1 MNMSSSPVPVYY
13 DSNGNRLTL
22 GKKIGSGG
30 EGDVYDLVSPGRNIV
45 AKIYHKPLEI
55 EKQEKLR
62 LMVRG
67 CNNELKAISAWPA
80 DTIYSGQ
87 NGPVRGFIMP
97 KISGYE
103 PVHKIYGP
111 SHRKTLFPCADWKFL
126 IRTAKNLA
134 AAFCILHKYGYIIGD
149 VNEGNILVNEK
160 ACVHLIDCDSFQV
173 PAKDRVYY
181 CEVGVAHFTPPELQ
195 SSENFRLPRSQN
207 HDHFGLAVL
216 IFQLLF
222 MGRHPYSGVYRGKG
236 DMPIEKA
243 IIQHRFAYGK
253 FSFKKLIYPPPNSVG
268 LSIVTAEVAE
278 LFERAFAETG
288 VHSGARPGA
297 VEWWSV
303 LETLEKQL
311 KRCSHESAHYYYS
324 DLVNCPWCTF
334 EESSGVLLF
343 LSGDS
348 VTKIDLSAEWRRVM
362 TVRPPGPVTRI
373 SPGNYHVQ
381 PASLPLDL
389 VKSFRRTKLRF
400 VAGGLILALGGIGIW
415 LGMYL
420 VFIPA
425 LIIAEI
431 LFLYPGK
438 ELREM
443 NRRKNLLKNARYGW
457 HVWKTKW
464 ESEAGDD
471 TFRTQLDRLYVLKH
485 RYETLET
492 EYKTALASLQKTTR
506 DRHQKKFLENYN
518 LDASRF
524 RDIGADKKAWL
535 WSHGIRTAADITR
548 SNLAGSCPLDR
559 IQREELI
566 SWRKSIEKLFLFD
579 PTKGTET
586 SDSLALIHTFQPRLK
601 PVERELQS
609 GIERIIRVQ
618 QEIMHKRATLKPIVE
633 KSAQELAQAETNVKA
648 MKILGI
654 F

>member
-1 MNMSSSPVPVYY
+1 
-13 DSNGNRLTL
+13 
-22 GKKIGSGG
+22 
-30 EGDVYDLVSPGRNIV
+30 
-45 AKIYHKPLEI
+45 
-55 EKQEKLR
+55 
-62 LMVRG
+62 
-67 CNNELKAISAWPA
+67 
-80 DTIYSGQ
+80 
-87 NGPVRGFIMP
+87 
-97 KISGYE
+97 
-103 PVHKIYGP
+103 
-111 SHRKTLFPCADWKFL
+111 
-126 IRTAKNLA
+126 
-134 AAFCILHKYGYIIGD
+134 
-149 VNEGNILVNEK
+149 
-160 ACVHLIDCDSFQV
+160 
-173 PAKDRVYY
+173 
-181 CEVGVAHFTPPELQ
+181 
-195 SSENFRLPRSQN
+195 
-207 HDHFGLAVL
+207 
-216 IFQLLF
+216 
-222 MGRHPYSGVYRGKG
+222 
-236 DMPIEKA
+236 
-243 IIQHRFAYGK
+243 
-253 FSFKKLIYPPPNSVG
+253 
-268 LSIVTAEVAE
+268 
-278 LFERAFAETG
+278 
-288 VHSGARPGA
+288 
-297 VEWWSV
+297 
-303 LETLEKQL
+303 
-311 KRCSHESAHYYYS
+311 
-324 DLVNCPWCTF
+324 
-334 EESSGVLLF
+334 
-343 LSGDS
+343 
-348 VTKIDLSAEWRRVM
+348 
-362 TVRPPGPVTRI
+362 
-373 SPGNYHVQ
+373 
-381 PASLPLDL
+381 
-389 VKSFRRTKLRF
+389 
-400 VAGGLILALGGIGIW
+400 
-415 LGMYL
+415 
-420 VFIPA
+420 

-579 PTKGTET
+579 PTKGTDT